1 VEKVLTV
8 IEVPGDK
15 RVNIGTFYLTGE
27 TNIWW
32 HTVKNKLLGFGF
44 TWSRFVEELTTT
56 HLSTEWELTN
66 ARGTIAQSTSLL
78 PVPEGQQL

>member
-1 VEKVLTV
+1 MDSRSGESFAV

-32 HTVKNKLLGFGF
+32 NIVKNRLLGPDF
-44 TWSRFVEELTTT
+44 TSS
-56 HLSTEWELTN
+56 HS
-66 ARGTIAQSTSLL
+66 GLL
-78 PVPEGQQL
+78 NGN

>member
-1 VEKVLTV
+1 MDLRSGESFTV

-32 HTVKNKLLGFGF
+32 NIVKNRLLGPNF
-44 TWSRFVEELTTT
+44 TSSHSGL
-56 HLSTEWELTN
+56 LS
-66 ARGTIAQSTSLL
+66 GK
-78 PVPEGQQL
+78 